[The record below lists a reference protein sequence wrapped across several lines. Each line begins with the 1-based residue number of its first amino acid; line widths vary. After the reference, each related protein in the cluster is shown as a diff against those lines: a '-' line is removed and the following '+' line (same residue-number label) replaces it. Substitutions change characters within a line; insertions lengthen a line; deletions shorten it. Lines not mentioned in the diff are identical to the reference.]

1 LGKGQIAADHAH
13 GWQTVSASDIAFNIE
28 DVAPHALTLDEIQS
42 SLMILL
48 RLQSVLLRQVF
59 H

>member
-28 DVAPHALTLDEIQS
+28 DVAPHALTLDEIQV
-42 SLMILL
+42 IIDDFA
-48 RLQSVLLRQVF
+48 QAAIVLLRQVF